1 MSTLYQP
8 SLLQH
13 FRTVFIKSKSRL
25 TNNENKNI
33 LVIKRA
39 KGRRSYSEHNLL
51 LKQLDTVSK
60 HVTIFEGNGTLKE
73 HMQLFDWTNVVIGPH
88 EDGFSNLV
96 FCKPKTLVIEIGWD
110 GTKPMEM
117 DNMYSRVG
125 AALGL
130 HYILLIGRE

>member
-73 HMQLFDWTNVVIGPH
+73 HMQLFDWTNVGIGPH

-96 FCKPKTLVIEIGWD
+96 FCKPNTLVIEIGWD

>member
-60 HVTIFEGNGTLKE
+60 HVRIFEGNSTLE
-73 HMQLFDWTNVVIGPH
+73 DHIQLFDRANVVIGPH
-88 EDGFSNLV
+88 GAGFSNLV
-96 FCKPKTLVIEIGWD
+96 FCKPKH
-110 GTKPMEM
+110 
-117 DNMYSRVG
+117 S
-125 AALGL
+125 
-130 HYILLIGRE
+130 LLQ